1 MCITFSV
8 WQIDKEHD
16 RKRDIMKLTKNGKIV
31 TGLLITFLI
40 IFTYAMAATNHT
52 SKMQEDIVILFT
64 NDVHCGIEENIGYAG
79 VSAYKDIVEE
89 KTPYVTLVDCGDA
102 IQGDTIGT
110 VSKGEFLVDLMNKAD
125 YDLAVLGNHEFDYG
139 MEQLG
144 TLIEKAQAQYLSCNI
159 SYTGSGENRLASVKP
174 YEILTYGTTD
184 VAFIGATMPNSITS
198 STPTYF
204 MDESGNYVYDFCR
217 GNEGQELYDCIQ
229 KNVDECLEAGAEYVV
244 LLAHLGDGEAESPYT
259 SVEVVENTSGID
271 VVLDAHSHSTI
282 PCMILEDEGGEEV
295 LLASTGTKLANVGQL
310 VISPSGNITTGLIS
324 HFDKKDAEMENRIEE
339 IKESYETELAK
350 VMASADMTLS
360 CNDENG
366 IRMVRNRETAIGN
379 FCADAYR
386 AVAQADIAVVNGGG
400 IRADLTEGEITYA
413 DLIAIHPFGNTLC
426 KVTATGQ
433 EILDA
438 LEMASQLTENERT
451 DGKNALGE
459 DGSFLHV
466 SGMKYTIDT
475 SVEPS
480 VELDENGNFIAV
492 TGERRVKDVY
502 VEKEDGTLEV
512 LDPNR
517 EYTFAS
523 HNYLIKNGGGGSN
536 MFMDNELLINEGAL
550 DYEVLIT
557 YMTDVLGGKLEEKYE
572 APEGR
577 ITIK

>member
-1 MCITFSV
+1 
-8 WQIDKEHD
+8 
-16 RKRDIMKLTKNGKIV
+16 
-31 TGLLITFLI
+31 
-40 IFTYAMAATNHT
+40 
-52 SKMQEDIVILFT
+52 
-64 NDVHCGIEENIGYAG
+64 
-79 VSAYKDIVEE
+79 
-89 KTPYVTLVDCGDA
+89 
-102 IQGDTIGT
+102 
-110 VSKGEFLVDLMNKAD
+110 
-125 YDLAVLGNHEFDYG
+125 
-139 MEQLG
+139 
-144 TLIEKAQAQYLSCNI
+144 
-159 SYTGSGENRLASVKP
+159 
-174 YEILTYGTTD
+174 
-184 VAFIGATMPNSITS
+184 
-198 STPTYF
+198 
-204 MDESGNYVYDFCR
+204 
-217 GNEGQELYDCIQ
+217 
-229 KNVDECLEAGAEYVV
+229 
-244 LLAHLGDGEAESPYT
+244 
-259 SVEVVENTSGID
+259 
-271 VVLDAHSHSTI
+271 
-282 PCMILEDEGGEEV
+282 
-295 LLASTGTKLANVGQL
+295 
-310 VISPSGNITTGLIS
+310 
-324 HFDKKDAEMENRIEE
+324 
-339 IKESYETELAK
+339 
-350 VMASADMTLS
+350 MASADMTLS

-557 YMTDVLGGKLEEKYE
+557 YMTDVLGGKLGEKYE

>member
-1 MCITFSV
+1 
-8 WQIDKEHD
+8 
-16 RKRDIMKLTKNGKIV
+16 MKLTRNGKIV
-31 TGLLITFLI
+31 TGLLIAFLI
-40 IFTYAMAATNHT
+40 VFTYVMAATNYT
-52 SKMQEDIVILFT
+52 SKTQEDIVILFT

-79 VSAYKDIVEE
+79 LVEYKESVEQ

-110 VSKGEFLVDLMNKAD
+110 VSKGEFLVDLMNEAD

-139 MEQLG
+139 MKQLG
-144 TLIEKAQAQYLSCNI
+144 SLIEKAEAEYLSCNI
-159 SYTGSGENRLASVKP
+159 RYTGSGENELAQVKP
-174 YEILTYGTTD
+174 YEIITYGKTD
-184 VAFIGATMPNSITS
+184 VAFIGASTPNSITS

-204 MDESGNYVYDFCR
+204 MDENGNYVYDFCR
-217 GNEGQELYDCIQ
+217 GNGGQDLYDCIQ
-229 KNVDECLEAGAEYVV
+229 KNVDECLEKGAEYIV
-244 LLAHLGDGEAESPYT
+244 LLSHLGDGEVESPYT

-282 PCMILEDEGGEEV
+282 PCMVLEDEKGEEV
-295 LLASTGTKLANVGQL
+295 LLASTGTKLANIGQL

-324 HFDKKDAEMENRIEE
+324 HFDKKDAEMESKIAE
-339 IKESYETELAK
+339 IKASYETELAK
-350 VMASADMTLS
+350 VMAMSDITLS

-386 AVAQADIAVVNGGG
+386 AVAKADIAVVNGGG
-400 IRADLTEGEITYA
+400 IRADLTEGEIIYA
-413 DLIAIHPFGNTLC
+413 DLIAVHPFGNTLC

-451 DGKNALGE
+451 DGRNALGE

-475 SVEPS
+475 SIETS
-480 VELDENGNFIAV
+480 VELDENGNFVAV

-502 VEKEDGTLEV
+502 VENEDGTFEP
-512 LDPNR
+512 LDANK

-557 YMTDVLGGKLEEKYE
+557 YMTDVLGGKLGEKY
-572 APEGR
+572 ATSEGR

>member
-1 MCITFSV
+1 
-8 WQIDKEHD
+8 
-16 RKRDIMKLTKNGKIV
+16 MKLTRNGKIV
-31 TGLLITFLI
+31 TGLLIAFLI
-40 IFTYAMAATNHT
+40 VFTYVMAATNYT
-52 SKMQEDIVILFT
+52 SKTQEDIVLLFT
-64 NDVHCGIEENIGYAG
+64 NDIHCRIEENIGYAG
-79 VSAYKDIVEE
+79 LVEYKESVEQ

-110 VSKGEFLVDLMNKAD
+110 VSKGEFLVDLMNEAD

-139 MEQLG
+139 MKQLG
-144 TLIEKAQAQYLSCNI
+144 SLIEKAEAEYLSCNI
-159 SYTGSGENRLASVKP
+159 RYTGSGENELAQVKP
-174 YEILTYGTTD
+174 YEIITYGKTD
-184 VAFIGATMPNSITS
+184 VAFIGASTPNSITS

-204 MDESGNYVYDFCR
+204 MDENGNYVYDFCR
-217 GNEGQELYDCIQ
+217 GNGGQDLYDCIQ
-229 KNVDECLEAGAEYVV
+229 KNVDECLEKGAEYIV
-244 LLAHLGDGEAESPYT
+244 LLSHLGDGEVESPYT

-282 PCMILEDEGGEEV
+282 PCMVLEDEKGEEV
-295 LLASTGTKLANVGQL
+295 LLASTGTKLANIGQL

-324 HFDKKDAEMENRIEE
+324 HFDKKDAEMESKIAE
-339 IKESYETELAK
+339 IKASYETELAK
-350 VMASADMTLS
+350 VMAMSDITLS

-386 AVAQADIAVVNGGG
+386 AVAKADIAVVNGGG

-413 DLIAIHPFGNTLC
+413 DLIAVHPFGNTLC

-451 DGKNALGE
+451 DGRNALGE

-475 SVEPS
+475 SIETS
-480 VELDENGNFIAV
+480 VELDENGNFVAV

-502 VEKEDGTLEV
+502 VENEDGTFEP
-512 LDPNR
+512 LDANK

-557 YMTDVLGGKLEEKYE
+557 YMTDVLGGKLGEKY
-572 APEGR
+572 ATSEGR